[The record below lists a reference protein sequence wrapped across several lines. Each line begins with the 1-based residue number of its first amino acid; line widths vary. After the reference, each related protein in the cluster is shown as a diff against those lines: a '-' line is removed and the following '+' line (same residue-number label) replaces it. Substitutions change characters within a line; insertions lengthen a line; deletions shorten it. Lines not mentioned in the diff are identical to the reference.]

1 MTSKNSIETILIVV
15 IDDEPQN
22 LRLME
27 AALAGVTG
35 LRILTATDPE
45 QGLELVE
52 QHRPQVVLVDL
63 MMPKVSGMEVL
74 ERVSAGR
81 PETEVILMTAHYSTR
96 SAVEAIR
103 KGASDY
109 LEKPIAIERLRSSVT
124 CAVEAARL
132 RMRAAQLDEEL
143 ARACKFEGMIGRSP
157 AIMEVFA
164 RVKRVAPHF
173 RTALI
178 SGATG
183 TGKELVAQAL
193 HRLAPGAHGRFAV
206 CNCSAIVETLFESE
220 LFGHVKGAFTGATQD
235 KVGLFEYAN
244 GGTVFLDEIGELP
257 VTVQAKLLR
266 VVQSQEVQRVGSPA
280 ARKIDL
286 RVVAATN
293 RNLRQEVDAK
303 RFREDLY
310 YRLAMVEIPVP
321 RLSERREDLP
331 LLTRHFIAHFAKQ
344 YGKEINGITMRAQ
357 ALLSRYAWPGNIR
370 ELENAIGHACM
381 MSPSDTI
388 DVGDLPDFL
397 RSPAQIIPD
406 EQWPTLER
414 LEHQYIARVLEH
426 VGGNKVRAAEILG
439 IGRTTL
445 YRVLNHTPA

>member
-1 MTSKNSIETILIVV
+1 MTSKNSSETVLIVV

-27 AALAGVTG
+27 AALGSEAG
-35 LRILTATDPE
+35 LRIMTATDPE
-45 QGLELVE
+45 QGLELI
-52 QHRPQVVLVDL
+52 QQQRPQVVLVDL

-74 ERVSAGR
+74 ERVSVGR

-109 LEKPIAIERLRSSVT
+109 LEKPISLERLRSSVI

-143 ARACKFEGMIGRSP
+143 ARACRFEGMIGRSP

-193 HRLAPGAHGRFAV
+193 HRLAPGALGRFAV
-206 CNCSAIVETLFESE
+206 CNCSAVVETLFESE

-257 VTVQAKLLR
+257 FTVQAKLLR
-266 VVQSQEVQRVGSPA
+266 VVQSQELQRVGAPA
-280 ARKIDL
+280 VRKIDV

-293 RNLRQEVDAK
+293 RNLRQEVAAK

-331 LLTRHFIAHFAKQ
+331 LLTRHFIAHFAKE
-344 YGKEINGITMRAQ
+344 YGKEIGGITMRAQ

-381 MSPSDTI
+381 MLPSDT
-388 DVGDLPDFL
+388 
-397 RSPAQIIPD
+397 
-406 EQWPTLER
+406 
-414 LEHQYIARVLEH
+414 
-426 VGGNKVRAAEILG
+426 
-439 IGRTTL
+439 
-445 YRVLNHTPA
+445 